1 MPDAQPR
8 DPELAARVAF
18 SLHIGKTITEAAAEH
33 SVSRVAVKSWLAA
46 DWWPA
51 LADKIANNYLDY
63 AAALA
68 RGALLQ
74 RIKDGDAI
82 SARWLLERTDDK
94 LAPPSR
100 QVEVKGQIDHVAAER
115 KALAFVPTEQLEQL
129 AASDDE
135 EIIDAFFE
143 EVNPL

>member
-1 MPDAQPR
+1 VTDAPR
-8 DPELAARVAF
+8 DPELATRVAF
-18 SLHIGKTITEAAAEH
+18 SLYTGATIPEAAATH
-33 SVSRVAVKSWLAA
+33 QIGRQTVRDWLAS

-51 LADKIANNYLDY
+51 LADEVAANYLDY

-68 RGALLQ
+68 RGTLLQ

-100 QVEVKGQIDHVAAER
+100 QVEVRGQIDHVAAER